1 MLYNRKISWDK
12 RRFCADRISSELLRT
27 WTKKK
32 GLKRI
37 LASKAISEKNNGRKT
52 AKQDVD
58 SSERSASE
66 VSGILLIAGGILTAA
81 YLFFSATGYLGEVL
95 GHALFG
101 MIGFIA
107 YALPVILIVVGV
119 LYVRGSATGRLA
131 GSGWYLLLGL
141 FALVTLLQTIR
152 DMPYEGVDYMKYLND
167 AFTAGKVAR
176 VGGGF
181 LGAVLSYPLL
191 LLGGKTLA
199 YGLSIPLTLICTI
212 GLTGFS
218 LNQTINKMRS
228 GVSGAVERRHEHQ
241 AERSDK
247 MFTLTLEG
255 DGDTTYTGKKK
266 RLSSAEDILEMP
278 VGKPK
283 AKRIAGD
290 EIIEV
295 PASKRNQKRTLQEE
309 PVIDLFEK
317 PAKPKKK
324 IPIPQPVME
333 PVAFGEQ
340 KGEFKTKTGERVVP
354 HPPEIV
360 SPDIWSGIS
369 FEPSDDVPFN
379 SKTKPPIDMPKPVT
393 TLPDTSSLFGA
404 QPKKP
409 AKPVAGSTAGGP
421 ARQPGAKTP
430 PETKSKTQPEV
441 VEQYVPPSIE
451 LLNRP
456 GIKKEEETD
465 SPEEKARILIQTL
478 QSFRIS
484 AQVTHIAVG
493 PALTRIEIQPAPGTR
508 ISRITALQNDIT
520 MALAAP
526 RLRMEAPIP
535 GKNAIGVEI
544 PNKSSAFV
552 VLRDIIE
559 SKEFRGSESPITMA
573 FGREASG
580 KIIIADLAKM
590 PHLLIAGATGS
601 GKSVCINDIIV
612 SMVYKS
618 SPEDVRFILVD
629 PKRVEM
635 IMYGSLPHLL
645 MPVVTESKKAA
656 GALRWAVN
664 EMTRRFKIFAD
675 LGARN
680 LEKFNEKVKGT
691 GEHLPRIVVII
702 DELADLMG
710 VAPEDVEDSIQR
722 IAQLGRAAGI
732 HLSLAT
738 QRPDATVITGLI
750 KANINS
756 RAAFAVNSATN
767 SRIILDMSGAEK
779 LLGQG
784 DMLFHPDG
792 SAKPTRL
799 QCSYISDEEV
809 ERVMQHFKERARPVF
824 NDQII
829 NDINTFEKG
838 GAAGGAHGE
847 GKQSD
852 ELLGDAVR
860 TVFEHGQASTS
871 VLQRKLR
878 VGYNRASRLIDIME
892 RNHYIGGFN
901 GSKAREVLITR
912 QEVEKLFGSE
922 LPLVAPPEREPNP
935 MSAFYSDRD

>member
-1 MLYNRKISWDK
+1 MNH
-12 RRFCADRISSELLRT
+12 
-27 WTKKK
+27 KK

-37 LASKAISEKNNGRKT
+37 LASKAISEKNSGRKA

-107 YALPVILIVVGV
+107 YTLPVILIVVGV

-141 FALVTLLQTIR
+141 FALVTLFQTIR
-152 DMPYEGVDYMKYLND
+152 DLPYEGVDYMKYLND

-218 LNQTINKMRS
+218 LNQTIHKMRS

-247 MFTLTLEG
+247 GFTLTLDGEG
-255 DGDTTYTGKKK
+255 DSLNTGKRK
-266 RLSSAEDILEMP
+266 RLPSTEDILEIP
-278 VGKPK
+278 AAK
-283 AKRIAGD
+283 AKTKRIASD

-295 PASKRNQKRTLQEE
+295 PASKRNQKRALPEE

-317 PAKPKKK
+317 PAKSKKK
-324 IPIPQPVME
+324 IPVPQPVVE

-340 KGEFKTKTGERVVP
+340 KGEFRTKTGQRVVP
-354 HPPEIV
+354 HAPEIV
-360 SPDIWSGIS
+360 KPDIWNDID
-369 FEPSDDVPFN
+369 FEPEDDVPFAAK
-379 SKTKPPIDMPKPVT
+379 SKPPVDMPKPVSY
-393 TLPDTSSLFGA
+393 LPDSTSLFGA
-404 QPKKP
+404 QTKKA
-409 AKPVAGSTAGGP
+409 AKSTAGSTAGGP

-430 PETKSKTQPEV
+430 SETKSKTQPEV
-441 VEQYVPPSIE
+441 LEQYVPPSIE
-451 LLNRP
+451 LLNKP

-465 SPEEKARILIQTL
+465 LPEEKARILIQTL

-612 SMVYKS
+612 SMVFKS

-664 EMTRRFKIFAD
+664 EMTRRFKIFSD

-680 LEKFNEKVKGT
+680 LEKYNEKVKGT

-732 HLSLAT
+732 HLILAT

-829 NDINTFEKG
+829 SDVNTFEKG
-838 GAAGGAHGE
+838 GATGGAFGE
-847 GKQSD
+847 GKQDD
-852 ELLGDAVR
+852 ELLGEAVR

-922 LPLVAPPEREPNP
+922 LPLVDPAEREPNP

>member
-1 MLYNRKISWDK
+1 LHI
-12 RRFCADRISSELLRT
+12 ERT
-27 WTKKK
+27 QQNLNHEK

-37 LASKAISEKNNGRKT
+37 LASKAISEKNSGRKT

-107 YALPVILIVVGV
+107 YALPVILIVVGI

-141 FALVTLLQTIR
+141 FALVTLFQTIR
-152 DMPYEGVDYMKYLND
+152 DMPYEGVDYMKYLSD
-167 AFTAGKVAR
+167 AYNAGQVAR

-212 GLTGFS
+212 ALTGFS
-218 LNQTINKMRS
+218 LNQTFRQMRS
-228 GVSGAVERRHEHQ
+228 GVSGVVERRHETQ
-241 AERSDK
+241 AEKSSK

-255 DGDTTYTGKKK
+255 EANPPSTGKKK
-266 RLSSAEDILEMP
+266 GLPSPEDIFEVP
-278 VGKPK
+278 AGNPK
-283 AKRIAGD
+283 QKRFPKD
-290 EIIEV
+290 ELIEV
-295 PASKRNQKRTLQEE
+295 PSSKPKQKRLTQEE
-309 PVIDLFEK
+309 PVIGSYDQSSK
-317 PAKPKKK
+317 SKKAIPVPKA
-324 IPIPQPVME
+324 VVE

-340 KGEFKTKTGERVVP
+340 KGEFKTKTGERVKP
-354 HPPEIV
+354 AQPEV
-360 SPDIWSGIS
+360 VKPDIWKDID
-369 FEPSDDVPFN
+369 FEPGDDVPFN
-379 SKTKPPIDMPKPVT
+379 TKVKPPVDMPKPVSY
-393 TLPDTSSLFGA
+393 LPDTTPLFGA
-404 QPKKP
+404 QPAKP
-409 AKPVAGSTAGGP
+409 AKPSSGSSAGGP

-430 PETKSKTQPEV
+430 PTTTKPKTQPEV
-441 VEQYVPPSIE
+441 VEKYVPPSIE
-451 LLNRP
+451 LLNKP
-456 GIKKEEETD
+456 GVAKEEDTD
-465 SPEEKARILIQTL
+465 LPEEKARILIQTL

-493 PALTRIEIQPAPGTR
+493 PALTRIEIQPAAGTR

-535 GKNAIGVEI
+535 GKNAIGIEI

-552 VLRDIIE
+552 VLRDILE
-559 SKEFRGSESPITMA
+559 SREFRGSESPITMA

-580 KIIIADLAKM
+580 KIIVADLAKM

-612 SMVYKS
+612 GMVYKS

-635 IMYGSLPHLL
+635 IMYSSLPHLL
-645 MPVVTESKKAA
+645 MPVVTEAKKAA

-664 EMTRRFKIFAD
+664 EMTRRYKIFAD

-680 LEKFNEKVKGT
+680 LEKYNEKVKGT

-710 VAPEDVEDSIQR
+710 VAPDDVEDSIQR

-732 HLSLAT
+732 HLILAT
-738 QRPDATVITGLI
+738 QRPDSNVITGLI

-756 RAAFAVNSATN
+756 RAAFAVNSVTN
-767 SRIILDMSGAEK
+767 SRIILDMGGAEK

-809 ERVMQHFKERARPVF
+809 ERVMLFFKEHAHPVF
-824 NDQII
+824 SEQILS
-829 NDINTFEKG
+829 DINTFEKG

-852 ELLGDAVR
+852 DLLGDAVR

-901 GSKAREVLITR
+901 GSKARDVLITR
-912 QEVEKLFGSE
+912 QEIEKLFGSE
-922 LPLVAPPEREPNP
+922 TPLVDPPEEREPNP

>member
-1 MLYNRKISWDK
+1 M
-12 RRFCADRISSELLRT
+12 
-27 WTKKK
+27 
-32 GLKRI
+32 
-37 LASKAISEKNNGRKT
+37 
-52 AKQDVD
+52 
-58 SSERSASE
+58 
-66 VSGILLIAGGILTAA
+66 
-81 YLFFSATGYLGEVL
+81 
-95 GHALFG
+95 
-101 MIGFIA
+101 
-107 YALPVILIVVGV
+107 
-119 LYVRGSATGRLA
+119 
-131 GSGWYLLLGL
+131 
-141 FALVTLLQTIR
+141 
-152 DMPYEGVDYMKYLND
+152 
-167 AFTAGKVAR
+167 
-176 VGGGF
+176 
-181 LGAVLSYPLL
+181 
-191 LLGGKTLA
+191 
-199 YGLSIPLTLICTI
+199 
-212 GLTGFS
+212 
-218 LNQTINKMRS
+218 
-228 GVSGAVERRHEHQ
+228 
-241 AERSDK
+241 
-247 MFTLTLEG
+247 
-255 DGDTTYTGKKK
+255 
-266 RLSSAEDILEMP
+266 
-278 VGKPK
+278 
-283 AKRIAGD
+283 
-290 EIIEV
+290 
-295 PASKRNQKRTLQEE
+295 
-309 PVIDLFEK
+309 
-317 PAKPKKK
+317 
-324 IPIPQPVME
+324 
-333 PVAFGEQ
+333 
-340 KGEFKTKTGERVVP
+340 
-354 HPPEIV
+354 
-360 SPDIWSGIS
+360 
-369 FEPSDDVPFN
+369 
-379 SKTKPPIDMPKPVT
+379 
-393 TLPDTSSLFGA
+393 
-404 QPKKP
+404 
-409 AKPVAGSTAGGP
+409 
-421 ARQPGAKTP
+421 
-430 PETKSKTQPEV
+430 
-441 VEQYVPPSIE
+441 PPSIE
-451 LLNRP
+451 LLNKP
-456 GIKKEEETD
+456 GIKKDDETD

-493 PALTRIEIQPAPGTR
+493 PALTRIEIQPAAGTR

-580 KIIIADLAKM
+580 KIITADLAKM
-590 PHLLIAGATGS
+590 PHMLIAGATGS

-645 MPVVTESKKAA
+645 MPVVTEAKKAA
-656 GALRWAVN
+656 GSLRWAVN

-675 LGARN
+675 LGARSI
-680 LEKFNEKVKGT
+680 EKYNEKVKGT

-710 VAPEDVEDSIQR
+710 VAPDDVEDSIQR

-732 HLSLAT
+732 HLILAT
-738 QRPDATVITGLI
+738 QRPDASVITGLI

-824 NDQII
+824 NEQII
-829 NDINTFEKG
+829 NDVNTFEKG
-838 GAAGGAHGE
+838 GATGGAFGE
-847 GKQSD
+847 GKQDD
-852 ELLGDAVR
+852 ELLGEAVR

-892 RNHYIGGFN
+892 RHHYIGGFN

-912 QEVEKLFGSE
+912 QEIEKLFGSE
-922 LPLVAPPEREPNP
+922 LPLVDPAKRERDRTEPDERILP
-935 MSAFYSDRD
+935 KVIATATKPQPHLF

>member
-1 MLYNRKISWDK
+1 M
-12 RRFCADRISSELLRT
+12 
-27 WTKKK
+27 
-32 GLKRI
+32 
-37 LASKAISEKNNGRKT
+37 ASKAISEKNSGRKT
-52 AKQDVD
+52 AKDEED

-81 YLFFSATGYLGEVL
+81 YLFFSATGYLGEVM
-95 GHALFG
+95 GRALFG
-101 MIGFIA
+101 LIGFLA
-107 YALPVILIVVGV
+107 YALPLLLIAVGI
-119 LYVRGSATGRLA
+119 LYVRGGAAGRLA

-141 FALVTLLQTIR
+141 FALVTLFQTIR
-152 DMPYEGVDYMKYLND
+152 DIPYAGVDYMKYLSD
-167 AFTAGKVAR
+167 AYTAGEVAR

-199 YGLSIPLTLICTI
+199 YGLSIALTLVCLIAI
-212 GLTGFS
+212 TGFS
-218 LNQTINKMRS
+218 LNQTMKKMHS
-228 GVSGAVERRHEHQ
+228 GVSDAVERRHETQ
-241 AERSDK
+241 AEKSSK

-255 DGDTTYTGKKK
+255 EANPPTAGKKK
-266 RLSSAEDILEMP
+266 NLPSTEDIFD
-278 VGKPK
+278 
-283 AKRIAGD
+283 I
-290 EIIEV
+290 
-295 PASKRNQKRTLQEE
+295 PASKPKQKRLPQEE
-309 PVIDLFEK
+309 PVVDLFEK
-317 PAKPKKK
+317 PAKSKKK
-324 IPIPQPVME
+324 IPVPQPVVE
-333 PVAFGEQ
+333 PAVFSEQ
-340 KGEFKTKTGERVVP
+340 KGEFRTRTGERVKP
-354 HPPEIV
+354 AQPEIV
-360 SPDIWSGIS
+360 KPDLWNDID
-369 FEPSDDVPFN
+369 FEPDDDVPFAT
-379 SKTKPPIDMPKPVT
+379 KTKPPIDMPKPVVY
-393 TLPDTSSLFGA
+393 LPDPTPIFGA
-404 QPKKP
+404 QPVKP
-409 AKPVAGSTAGGP
+409 ARSTAPGGP

-430 PETKSKTQPEV
+430 PPAKPKTQPEV
-441 VEQYVPPSIE
+441 VEKYVPPSIE
-451 LLNRP
+451 LLNKP
-456 GIKKEEETD
+456 GIKKEEDTD
-465 SPEEKARILIQTL
+465 LPEEKARILIQTL

-493 PALTRIEIQPAPGTR
+493 PALTRIEIQPAAGTR

-535 GKNAIGVEI
+535 GKNAIGIEI

-552 VLRDIIE
+552 VLRDILE
-559 SKEFRGSESPITMA
+559 SREFRGSESPITMA

-580 KIIIADLAKM
+580 KIIVADLAKM

-612 SMVYKS
+612 GMVYKS

-635 IMYGSLPHLL
+635 IMYASLPHLL
-645 MPVVTESKKAA
+645 MPVVTEAKKAA

-664 EMTRRFKIFAD
+664 EMTRRYKIFSE

-680 LEKFNEKVKGT
+680 LEKYNEKVKNT

-702 DELADLMG
+702 DELADLMN
-710 VAPEDVEDSIQR
+710 VAQDDVEDSIQR

-732 HLSLAT
+732 HLILAT

-750 KANINS
+750 KSNITS
-756 RAAFAVNSATN
+756 RAAFAVNSVTN
-767 SRIILDMSGAEK
+767 SRIILDMGGAEK
-779 LLGQG
+779 LLGSG

-799 QCSYISDEEV
+799 QCSFISDEEV
-809 ERVMQHFKERARPVF
+809 ERIMQHFKERPHPVF
-824 NDQII
+824 SEQIL

-838 GAAGGAHGE
+838 GATGGAFGE
-847 GKQSD
+847 GKQDD
-852 ELLGDAVR
+852 ELLGEAVR

-901 GSKAREVLITR
+901 GSKAREVLISR

-922 LPLVAPPEREPNP
+922 LPLVNPPEREPNP